1 MNSLLVGTVAGIV
14 AAGIVMT
21 TQTAGQPE
29 GESLVVKRLE
39 VRNDRVGGSIV
50 LSSEAANGQ
59 AVAITLMDKRGEKRA
74 VLELADDGTP
84 SFRLADTRGKVR
96 TTIEVDKEG
105 VASIR
110 LLGGD
115 EGGCVPILLQ
125 SWTRKDGKAGS
136 QLQVASHDAGNAL
149 LVYAR

>member
-1 MNSLLVGTVAGIV
+1 MNSILVGTVGGIV
-14 AAGIVMT
+14 AASIVIAT
-21 TQTAGQPE
+21 HTAERTQ
-29 GESLVVKRLE
+29 GESMVVKRLE
-39 VRNDRVGGSIV
+39 VRNDPFGGSIV

-59 AVAITLMDKRGEKRA
+59 AVALTLMDKKGEKRA

-84 SFRLADTRGKVR
+84 TFRLADARGHTR

-105 VASIR
+105 LASIR

-125 SWTRKDGKAGS
+125 SWTQKDGKAGA
-136 QLQVASHDAGNAL
+136 QLQVASDHAGNAL
-149 LVYAR
+149 NVMVR